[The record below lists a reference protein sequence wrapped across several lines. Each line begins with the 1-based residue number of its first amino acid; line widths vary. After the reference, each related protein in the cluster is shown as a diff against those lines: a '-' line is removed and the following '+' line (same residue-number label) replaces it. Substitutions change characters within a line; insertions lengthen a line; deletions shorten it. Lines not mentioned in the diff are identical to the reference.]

1 MKKIIIHSFF
11 LFAVISLLF
20 ACAGSENNNP
30 KSTATRFLQ
39 AIESKNYE
47 EAMKCSTPRTQKLL
61 SQLKRLEEL
70 TGENDAMKPN
80 KVTIVSEDI
89 SVDNAIVYFKEE
101 GNELQQRISL
111 KRVVEEDKKVWKV
124 DLLKEELQLNRDAG
138 LESMPES
145 SDNNKM
151 PV

>member
-1 MKKIIIHSFF
+1 MRSFF

-20 ACAGSENNNP
+20 SCTASENNNP

-89 SVDNAIVYFKEE
+89 SGDNAIVYFKEE

>member
-1 MKKIIIHSFF
+1 MRSCF
-11 LFAVISLLF
+11 LFTVISLLF
-20 ACAGSENNNP
+20 ACATSENNNP

-39 AIESKNYE
+39 AIENKNYE

-70 TGENDAMKPN
+70 TGENDALKPN

-89 SVDNAIVYFKEE
+89 SGDKAIVYFKEE

-145 SDNNKM
+145 NVNSKK